1 MHSSAMEN
9 GRCFLDVYYPGGS
22 VKETVTVLDIGA
34 QDVNGSLKQLM
45 RPPLEYV
52 GVDCV
57 AGNGV
62 DVVLADRYTLP
73 FADASADAVMSSSCF
88 EHSEM
93 FWVLFLEILRVLKPS
108 GLFYLNVPSNGDFHR
123 YPIDCWRFYPDSGGA
138 LVTWAK
144 RSGYRPML
152 LESYVSN
159 QAGDIWNDF
168 VAIILK
174 DEAMAREHE
183 RRILHTKND
192 VHNGVI
198 AGKPGFV
205 NPSRLSED
213 QRRAQQAEVELSG
226 ITNMRARRPHSGR

>member
-1 MHSSAMEN
+1 MHPSAMEN
-9 GRCFLDVYYPGGS
+9 GRYFLDVYYPDESGT
-22 VKETVTVLDIGA
+22 EAVTVLDVGA

-45 RPPLEYV
+45 RPPLKYV

-57 AGNGV
+57 AGKGV

-73 FADASADAVMSSSCF
+73 FADASVDAVMSSSCF
-88 EHSEM
+88 EHCEM
-93 FWVLFLEILRVLKPS
+93 FWVLFTEILRVLKPS

-138 LVTWAK
+138 LITWAK
-144 RSGYRPML
+144 RSGYRPIL

-168 VAIILK
+168 VAVFLK

-183 RRILHTKND
+183 RRILYTKHD

-198 AGKPGFV
+198 SGKLGFV
-205 NPSRLSED
+205 NHSRLSED
-213 QRRAQQAEVELSG
+213 QRRARETKIELAGRSG
-226 ITNMRARRPHSGR
+226 